1 MQGPS
6 PSPASQFG
14 TRAWFRPR
22 CYTAHVL
29 LATCVAFPTGKYTTK
44 EGFTYTSR
52 NFMLTYTSRNVIYT
66 IICKWW
72 NMKYIGDA
80 GRHLADRPTNP
91 WYPLPYC
98 PTGAHPFQ
106 HQWSLWIFWHPIRSC
121 SFDTSENV
129 GAPPGLLDGLPITTR
144 TEHPSQLN
152 VNIGV
157 FLPWSLVHLSPQLGG
172 GGGRRYWTPEET
184 NVYNV
189 SVSCISDNFIHVISQ
204 NATVFTC
211 RQQNMRVPISLRKH
225 IMRCLCPL
233 LKNCSGR

>member
-29 LATCVAFPTGKYTTK
+29 LATCVAFPTGKYTTIYK

-80 GRHLADRPTNP
+80 GRHLADRFRQQIHDIRYHIARQVPTHFN
-91 WYPLPYC
+91 
-98 PTGAHPFQ
+98 
-106 HQWSLWIFWHPIRSC
+106 
-121 SFDTSENV
+121 
-129 GAPPGLLDGLPITTR
+129 
-144 TEHPSQLN
+144 
-152 VNIGV
+152 
-157 FLPWSLVHLSPQLGG
+157 
-172 GGGRRYWTPEET
+172 
-184 NVYNV
+184 
-189 SVSCISDNFIHVISQ
+189 ISDHCGFSNILSDRARLTHRR
-204 NATVFTC
+204 TLGHHLVFSMGY
-211 RQQNMRVPISLRKH
+211 QSLH
-225 IMRCLCPL
+225 GLNTHHSWM
-233 LKNCSGR
+233 